1 MILGL
6 LKTLGAYRIY
16 ESYLANQISK
26 GESPKHVGIILDG
39 NRRWAKLR
47 SIPEWLGHWYGAQLA
62 DEVLEWCRE
71 LKIKAVTLY
80 VLSTENL
87 DRSPDEVQQLFE
99 VIGDKLNDL
108 LTDPRIHAY
117 RVKVKGIGNMTIIPA
132 KLQDLL
138 SKIEEATKNYDG
150 LYLNIAIAY
159 GGRHEIVEVMKKL
172 AAQAKTGE
180 IEPEMINE
188 DLISKNLYTAYL
200 PYPEPELIIRTSGE
214 ERLSGFLLWQ
224 SAYSE
229 LVFLDVYWPDFR
241 KIDLMRAVRTYQQ
254 RSRRFGK

>member
-1 MILGL
+1 MLLGL

-16 ESYLANQISK
+16 ESYLASQISK
-26 GESPKHVGIILDG
+26 GEAPKHVGIILDG

-87 DRSPDEVQQLFE
+87 DRPPEEVQQLFE

-117 RVKVKGIGNMTIIPA
+117 RVKVKGIGNMAVLPT

-138 SKIEEATKNYDG
+138 SKIEGATKNYDG

-172 AAQAKTGE
+172 AAKAKTGE

-200 PYPEPELIIRTSGE
+200 PHPEPELIIRTSGE

-254 RSRRFGK
+254 RSRRLGR

>member
-1 MILGL
+1 MLLGL
-6 LKTLGAYRIY
+6 LKSLGAYWVY
-16 ESYLANQISK
+16 ESYLADQISK

-62 DEVLEWCRE
+62 DEVLEWCRD

-87 DRSPDEVQQLFE
+87 DRSPEEVHQLFE
-99 VIGDKLNDL
+99 VIGDKLDDL
-108 LTDPRIHAY
+108 LSDPRIHAY
-117 RVKVKGIGNMTIIPA
+117 KVKVKGIGNLAVLPT
-132 KLQDLL
+132 KLQDLMA
-138 SKIEEATKNYDG
+138 KIEEATKNHDG

-159 GGRHEIVEVMKKL
+159 GGRHELVEVMKKL
-172 AAQAKTGE
+172 AVKARAGE
-180 IEPEMINE
+180 IEPDMINE

-229 LVFLDVYWPDFR
+229 LIFLDVYWPDFR
-241 KIDLMRAVRTYQQ
+241 KIDLMRAVRTYQK